1 MAIPDAAQIS
11 QLRRMVRSSLSSLRL
26 LSSRFAINV
35 TSQFFVLILYT
46 MRRGLSTS
54 HAVYDEFQN
63 IAHYFIPVQLEQQL
77 MACFTVDA

>member
-35 TSQFFVLILYT
+35 TSQFFGTYIVHHAQRFVNLT
-46 MRRGLSTS
+46 RGL
-54 HAVYDEFQN
+54 
-63 IAHYFIPVQLEQQL
+63 
-77 MACFTVDA
+77 